1 MNSLKKELLQMTHAA
16 PSNITLS
23 AIAGIYILAQVI
35 IVPALPDLGI
45 IFSSDYRTIQL
56 SVSAFSIGAAIVN
69 LIAGP
74 LSDRFG
80 RRPVAIGFFIIF
92 ILSSL
97 GSYFSENIYVF
108 LFLRFLQASSAA
120 GMVLARVIV
129 GDIYKGNK
137 ATVMFGYI
145 STIMAIGPLI
155 GPLLGG
161 LISDY
166 FGSMQIFNFL
176 TALGLFLFV
185 LIIFDLKETNF
196 NKSESMINQIKSY
209 PLLLSSMNFWP
220 PTLVSAFSFS
230 IFGIFFVGAP
240 FVAAKVYGLSPSQ
253 IGMLLA
259 LMPLGFV
266 PGNIIVGK
274 LVNQFSTRLLLI
286 LGSILLM
293 IGPSLSFLTSNLYGH
308 QLAFFMP
315 MIIMAFGTGI
325 IWPVANTAII
335 QAVPSLAGSA
345 SGISSALMVTTSAI
359 SSGVLGWNIENS
371 DPILALVSMLF
382 LVGAATILSSLFIKN

>member
-1 MNSLKKELLQMTHAA
+1 MSKAA
-16 PSNITLS
+16 PTNITLS

-80 RRPVAIGFFIIF
+80 RRPIAIGFFIIF

-97 GSYFSENIYVF
+97 GSYFSENIYFF
-108 LFLRFLQASSAA
+108 LLFRFFQASSAA

-129 GDIYKGNK
+129 GDIYSGSK

-176 TALGLFLFV
+176 TILGLLLFG
-185 LIIFDLKETNF
+185 LILYDLDETNL
-196 NKSESMINQIKSY
+196 NRSPNMLSQIKSY
-209 PLLLSSMNFWP
+209 PLLLLSMNFWP

-240 FVAAKVYGLSPSQ
+240 FVAVNVYGLSPSQ
-253 IGMLLA
+253 IGLLLA
-259 LMPLGFV
+259 FIPLGFV

-274 LVNQFSTRLLLI
+274 IVDRFSTKLLLI
-286 LGSILLM
+286 LGSMLL
-293 IGPSLSFLTSNLYGH
+293 ISGPLIALLTSNLYTH
-308 QLAFFMP
+308 PLAFFLP
-315 MIIMAFGTGI
+315 MLIMGFGTGI

-345 SGISSALMVTTSAI
+345 SGISSALMVITSAL
-359 SSGVLGWNIENS
+359 SSGFLGWNIENI
-371 DPILALVSMLF
+371 DPIMG
-382 LVGAATILSSLFIKN
+382 LVGTLIMAGIATILSALFIKSDRQHN

>member
-1 MNSLKKELLQMTHAA
+1 MSKAA
-16 PSNITLS
+16 PTNITLS

-45 IFSSDYRTIQL
+45 IFLSDYRTIQL

-80 RRPVAIGFFIIF
+80 RRPIAIGFFIIF

-97 GSYFSENIYVF
+97 GSYFSENIYIF
-108 LFLRFLQASSAA
+108 LLFRFFQASSAA

-129 GDIYKGNK
+129 GDIYSGSK

-166 FGSMQIFNFL
+166 LGSMQIFNFL
-176 TALGLFLFV
+176 TILGLLLFG
-185 LIIFDLKETNF
+185 LILYDLDETNL
-196 NKSESMINQIKSY
+196 NRSPNMLSQIKSY
-209 PLLLSSMNFWP
+209 PLLLLSMNFWP

-240 FVAAKVYGLSPSQ
+240 FVAVNVYGLSPSQ
-253 IGMLLA
+253 IGLLLA
-259 LMPLGFV
+259 FIPLGFV

-274 LVNQFSTRLLLI
+274 IVDRFSTKLLLI
-286 LGSILLM
+286 LGSILL
-293 IGPSLSFLTSNLYGH
+293 ISGPLIALLTSNLYTH
-308 QLAFFMP
+308 PLAFFLP
-315 MIIMAFGTGI
+315 MLIMGFGTGI

-345 SGISSALMVTTSAI
+345 SGISSALMVITSAL
-359 SSGVLGWNIENS
+359 SSGFLGWNIENI
-371 DPILALVSMLF
+371 DPIMG
-382 LVGAATILSSLFIKN
+382 LVGTLIMAGIATILSALFIKSD

>member
-1 MNSLKKELLQMTHAA
+1 MSKAA
-16 PSNITLS
+16 PTNITLS

-80 RRPVAIGFFIIF
+80 RRPIAIGFFIIF

-97 GSYFSENIYVF
+97 GSYFSENIYIF
-108 LFLRFLQASSAA
+108 LLFRFFQASSAA

-129 GDIYKGNK
+129 GDIYSGSK

-176 TALGLFLFV
+176 TILGLLLFG
-185 LIIFDLKETNF
+185 LIIYDLDETNL
-196 NKSESMINQIKSY
+196 NRSANMLSQIKSY
-209 PLLLSSMNFWP
+209 PLLLLSMNFWP

-240 FVAAKVYGLSPSQ
+240 FVAVNVYGLSPSQ
-253 IGMLLA
+253 IGLLLA
-259 LMPLGFV
+259 FIPLGFV

-274 LVNQFSTRLLLI
+274 IVDRFSTKLLLI
-286 LGSILLM
+286 LGSVLL
-293 IGPSLSFLTSNLYGH
+293 ISGPLIALLTSNLYTH
-308 QLAFFMP
+308 PLAFFLP
-315 MIIMAFGTGI
+315 MLIMGFGTGI

-345 SGISSALMVTTSAI
+345 SGISSALMVITSAV
-359 SSGVLGWNIENS
+359 SSGFLGWNIENI
-371 DPILALVSMLF
+371 DPIIG
-382 LVGAATILSSLFIKN
+382 LVGTLIVAGIATILSALFIKID

>member
-1 MNSLKKELLQMTHAA
+1 MSKAA
-16 PSNITLS
+16 PTNITLS

-80 RRPVAIGFFIIF
+80 RRPIAIGFFIIF

-97 GSYFSENIYVF
+97 GSFFSENIYIF
-108 LFLRFLQASSAA
+108 LLFRFFQASSAA

-129 GDIYKGNK
+129 GDIYSGSK

-176 TALGLFLFV
+176 TIIGLLLFG
-185 LIIFDLKETNF
+185 LIIYDLDETNL
-196 NKSESMINQIKSY
+196 NRSANMLSQIKSY
-209 PLLLSSMNFWP
+209 PLLLLSMNFWP

-240 FVAAKVYGLSPSQ
+240 FVAVNVYGLSPSQ
-253 IGMLLA
+253 IGLLLA
-259 LMPLGFV
+259 FIPLGFV

-274 LVNQFSTRLLLI
+274 IVDRFSTKLLLI
-286 LGSILLM
+286 LGSVLL
-293 IGPSLSFLTSNLYGH
+293 ISGPLIALLTSNLYTH
-308 QLAFFMP
+308 PLAFFLP
-315 MIIMAFGTGI
+315 MLIMGFGTGV

-345 SGISSALMVTTSAI
+345 SGISSALMVITSAV
-359 SSGVLGWNIENS
+359 SSGFLGWNIENI
-371 DPILALVSMLF
+371 DPIVG
-382 LVGAATILSSLFIKN
+382 LVGTLIMAGIATIFSALFIKSD

>member
-1 MNSLKKELLQMTHAA
+1 MSKAA
-16 PSNITLS
+16 PTNITLS

-80 RRPVAIGFFIIF
+80 RRPIAIGFFIIF

-97 GSYFSENIYVF
+97 GSYFSENIYIF
-108 LFLRFLQASSAA
+108 LLFRFFQASSAA

-129 GDIYKGNK
+129 GDIYSGSK

-176 TALGLFLFV
+176 TILGLLLFG
-185 LIIFDLKETNF
+185 LILYDLDETNL
-196 NKSESMINQIKSY
+196 NRSPNMLSQIKSY
-209 PLLLSSMNFWP
+209 PLLLLSMNFWP

-240 FVAAKVYGLSPSQ
+240 FVAVNVYGLSPSQ
-253 IGMLLA
+253 IGLLLA
-259 LMPLGFV
+259 FIPLGFV
-266 PGNIIVGK
+266 PGNIIAGK
-274 LVNQFSTRLLLI
+274 IVDRFSTKRLLI
-286 LGSILLM
+286 LGSMLL
-293 IGPSLSFLTSNLYGH
+293 ISGPLIALLTSNLYTH
-308 QLAFFMP
+308 PLAFFLP
-315 MIIMAFGTGI
+315 MLIMGFGTGI

-345 SGISSALMVTTSAI
+345 SGISSALMVITSAL
-359 SSGVLGWNIENS
+359 SSGFLGWNIENI
-371 DPILALVSMLF
+371 DPIMG
-382 LVGAATILSSLFIKN
+382 LVGTLIIAGIATILSALFIKSDRQHN

>member
-1 MNSLKKELLQMTHAA
+1 MSKAA
-16 PSNITLS
+16 PTNITLS

-56 SVSAFSIGAAIVN
+56 SVSAFSVGAAIVN

-80 RRPVAIGFFIIF
+80 RRPIAIGFFIIF

-97 GSYFSENIYVF
+97 GSYFSENIYIF
-108 LFLRFLQASSAA
+108 LLFRFFQASSAA

-129 GDIYKGNK
+129 GDIYSGSK

-176 TALGLFLFV
+176 TILGLLLFG
-185 LIIFDLKETNF
+185 LIIYDLDETNL
-196 NKSESMINQIKSY
+196 NRSANMLSQIKSY
-209 PLLLSSMNFWP
+209 PLLLLSMNFWP

-240 FVAAKVYGLSPSQ
+240 FVAVNVYGLSPSQ
-253 IGMLLA
+253 IGLLLA
-259 LMPLGFV
+259 FIPLGFV

-274 LVNQFSTRLLLI
+274 IVDRFSTKLLLI
-286 LGSILLM
+286 LGSVLL
-293 IGPSLSFLTSNLYGH
+293 ISGPLIALLTSNLYTH
-308 QLAFFMP
+308 PLAFFLP
-315 MIIMAFGTGI
+315 MLIMGFGTGI

-345 SGISSALMVTTSAI
+345 SGISSALMVITSAV
-359 SSGVLGWNIENS
+359 SSGFLGWNIENI
-371 DPILALVSMLF
+371 DPIIG
-382 LVGAATILSSLFIKN
+382 LVGTLIMAGIATILSALFIKSD

>member
-1 MNSLKKELLQMTHAA
+1 MSKAA
-16 PSNITLS
+16 PTNITLS

-80 RRPVAIGFFIIF
+80 RRPIAIGFFIIF

-97 GSYFSENIYVF
+97 GSYFSENIYIF
-108 LFLRFLQASSAA
+108 LLFRFFQASSAA

-129 GDIYKGNK
+129 GDIYSGSK

-176 TALGLFLFV
+176 TIIGLLLFG
-185 LIIFDLKETNF
+185 LIIYDLDETNL
-196 NKSESMINQIKSY
+196 NRSANMLSQIKSY
-209 PLLLSSMNFWP
+209 PLLLLSMNFWP

-240 FVAAKVYGLSPSQ
+240 FVAVNVYGLSPSQ
-253 IGMLLA
+253 IGLLLA
-259 LMPLGFV
+259 FIPLGFV

-274 LVNQFSTRLLLI
+274 IVDRFSTKLLLI
-286 LGSILLM
+286 LGSVLL
-293 IGPSLSFLTSNLYGH
+293 ISGPLIALLTSNLYTH
-308 QLAFFMP
+308 PLAFFLP
-315 MIIMAFGTGI
+315 MLIMGFGTGI

-345 SGISSALMVTTSAI
+345 SGISSALMVITSAV
-359 SSGVLGWNIENS
+359 SSGFLGWNIENI
-371 DPILALVSMLF
+371 DPIVG
-382 LVGAATILSSLFIKN
+382 LVGTLIMAGIATILSALFIKTD

>member
-1 MNSLKKELLQMTHAA
+1 MSKAA
-16 PSNITLS
+16 PTNITLS

-45 IFSSDYRTIQL
+45 IFLSDYRTIQL

-80 RRPVAIGFFIIF
+80 RRPIAIGFFIIF

-97 GSYFSENIYVF
+97 GSYFSENIYIF
-108 LFLRFLQASSAA
+108 LLFRFFQASSAA

-129 GDIYKGNK
+129 GDIYSGSK

-166 FGSMQIFNFL
+166 LGSMQIFNFL
-176 TALGLFLFV
+176 TILGLLLFG
-185 LIIFDLKETNF
+185 LILYDLDETNV
-196 NKSESMINQIKSY
+196 NRSPNMLSQIKSY
-209 PLLLSSMNFWP
+209 PLLLLSMSFWP

-240 FVAAKVYGLSPSQ
+240 FVAVNVYGLSPSQ
-253 IGMLLA
+253 IGLLLA
-259 LMPLGFV
+259 FIPLGFV

-274 LVNQFSTRLLLI
+274 IVDRFSTKLLLI
-286 LGSILLM
+286 LGSMLL
-293 IGPSLSFLTSNLYGH
+293 ISGPLIALLTSNLYTH
-308 QLAFFMP
+308 PLAFFLP
-315 MIIMAFGTGI
+315 MLIMGFGTGI

-345 SGISSALMVTTSAI
+345 SGISSAIMVITSAL
-359 SSGVLGWNIENS
+359 SSSFLGWNIENI
-371 DPILALVSMLF
+371 DPIMG
-382 LVGAATILSSLFIKN
+382 LVGTLIMAGIATILSALFIKSERQHN

>member
-1 MNSLKKELLQMTHAA
+1 MSKAA
-16 PSNITLS
+16 PTNITLS

-80 RRPVAIGFFIIF
+80 RRPIAIGFFIIF

-97 GSYFSENIYVF
+97 GSYFSENIYIF
-108 LFLRFLQASSAA
+108 LLFRFFQASSAA

-129 GDIYKGNK
+129 GDIYSGSK

-166 FGSMQIFNFL
+166 LGSMQIFNFL
-176 TALGLFLFV
+176 TILGLLLFG
-185 LIIFDLKETNF
+185 LIIYDLNETNL
-196 NKSESMINQIKSY
+196 NRSPNMLSQIKSY
-209 PLLLSSMNFWP
+209 PLLLLSMNFWP

-240 FVAAKVYGLSPSQ
+240 FVAVNVYGLSPSQ
-253 IGMLLA
+253 IGLLLA
-259 LMPLGFV
+259 FIPLGFV
-266 PGNIIVGK
+266 PGNIFVGK
-274 LVNQFSTRLLLI
+274 IVDRFSSKLLLI
-286 LGSILLM
+286 LGSMLL
-293 IGPSLSFLTSNLYGH
+293 ISGPLIALLTSNLYAH
-308 QLAFFMP
+308 PLAFFLP
-315 MIIMAFGTGI
+315 MLIMGFGTGI

-345 SGISSALMVTTSAI
+345 SGISSALMVITSAL
-359 SSGVLGWNIENS
+359 SSGFLGWNIENI
-371 DPILALVSMLF
+371 DPIMG
-382 LVGAATILSSLFIKN
+382 LVGMLIMAGFATIISSLFIKSDQQNY

>member
-1 MNSLKKELLQMTHAA
+1 MSRSA
-16 PSNITLS
+16 PTNITLS

-80 RRPVAIGFFIIF
+80 RRPIAISFFIIF

-97 GSYFSENIYVF
+97 GSFFSENIYVF
-108 LFLRFLQASSAA
+108 LFFRFLQATSAA

-129 GDIYKGNK
+129 GDIYKGDK
-137 ATVMFGYI
+137 ATIMFGYI
-145 STIMAIGPLI
+145 STIMAIGPLV

-176 TALGLFLFV
+176 TVLGFFLFV
-185 LIIFDLKETNF
+185 LIIVDLKETNF
-196 NKSESMINQIKSY
+196 HRSKSMLSQIRSY
-209 PLLLSSMNFWP
+209 PLLLSSMKFWP

-240 FVAAKVYGLSPSQ
+240 FVAAKVYDLSPSQ
-253 IGMLLA
+253 IGLLMA
-259 LMPLGFV
+259 LVPLGFV

-274 LVNQFSTRLLLI
+274 LVSRFSTKLLLI
-286 LGSILLM
+286 FGSVLLI
-293 IGPSLSFLTSNLYGH
+293 IGPLLSLLTTSLYTHQLSFFL
-308 QLAFFMP
+308 P
-315 MIIMAFGTGI
+315 MIVMAFGTGV
-325 IWPVANTAII
+325 IWPVANTSII
-335 QAVPSLAGSA
+335 QSVPSLAGSA

-359 SSGVLGWNIENS
+359 SSGVLGWNIESS
-371 DPILALVSMLF
+371 DPILALVSMLI
-382 LVGAATILSSLFIKN
+382 LVGATTLASSFFIKN

>member
-1 MNSLKKELLQMTHAA
+1 MSKAA
-16 PSNITLS
+16 PTNITLS

-80 RRPVAIGFFIIF
+80 RRPIAIGFFIIF

-97 GSYFSENIYVF
+97 GSYFSENIYIF
-108 LFLRFLQASSAA
+108 LLFRFFQASSAA

-129 GDIYKGNK
+129 GDIYSGSK

-176 TALGLFLFV
+176 TIIGLLLFG
-185 LIIFDLKETNF
+185 LIIYDLDETNL
-196 NKSESMINQIKSY
+196 NRSANMLSQIKSY
-209 PLLLSSMNFWP
+209 PLLLLSMNFWP

-240 FVAAKVYGLSPSQ
+240 FVAVNVYGLSPSQ
-253 IGMLLA
+253 IGLLLA
-259 LMPLGFV
+259 FIPLGFV

-274 LVNQFSTRLLLI
+274 IVDRFSTKLLLI
-286 LGSILLM
+286 LGSVLL
-293 IGPSLSFLTSNLYGH
+293 ISGPLIALLTSNLYTH
-308 QLAFFMP
+308 PLAFFLP
-315 MIIMAFGTGI
+315 MLIMGFGTGV

-345 SGISSALMVTTSAI
+345 SGISSALMVITSAV
-359 SSGVLGWNIENS
+359 SSGFLGWNIENI
-371 DPILALVSMLF
+371 DPIVG
-382 LVGAATILSSLFIKN
+382 LVGTLIMAGIATIFSALFIKSD

>member
-1 MNSLKKELLQMTHAA
+1 MSKAA
-16 PSNITLS
+16 PTNITLS

-80 RRPVAIGFFIIF
+80 RRPIAIGFFIIF
-92 ILSSL
+92 VLSSL
-97 GSYFSENIYVF
+97 GSYFSENIYIF
-108 LFLRFLQASSAA
+108 LLFRFFQASSAA

-129 GDIYKGNK
+129 GDIYSGSK

-176 TALGLFLFV
+176 TILGLLLFG
-185 LIIFDLKETNF
+185 LIIYDLDETNL
-196 NKSESMINQIKSY
+196 NRSANMLSQIKSY
-209 PLLLSSMNFWP
+209 PLLLLSMNFWP

-240 FVAAKVYGLSPSQ
+240 FVAVNVYGLSPSQ
-253 IGMLLA
+253 IGLLLA
-259 LMPLGFV
+259 FIPLGFV

-274 LVNQFSTRLLLI
+274 IVDRFSTKLLLI
-286 LGSILLM
+286 LGSVLL
-293 IGPSLSFLTSNLYGH
+293 ISGPLIALLTSNLYTH
-308 QLAFFMP
+308 PLAFFLP
-315 MIIMAFGTGI
+315 MLIMGFGTGI

-345 SGISSALMVTTSAI
+345 SGISSALMVITSAV
-359 SSGVLGWNIENS
+359 SSGFLGWNIENI
-371 DPILALVSMLF
+371 DPIIG
-382 LVGAATILSSLFIKN
+382 LVGTLIMAGIATILSALFIKSD

>member
-1 MNSLKKELLQMTHAA
+1 MSKAA
-16 PSNITLS
+16 PTNITLS

-80 RRPVAIGFFIIF
+80 RRPIAIGFFIIF

-97 GSYFSENIYVF
+97 GSYFSENIYIF
-108 LFLRFLQASSAA
+108 LLFRFFQASSAA

-129 GDIYKGNK
+129 GDIYSGSK

-176 TALGLFLFV
+176 TILGLMLFG
-185 LIIFDLKETNF
+185 LILYDLDETNL
-196 NKSESMINQIKSY
+196 NRSPNMLSQIKSY
-209 PLLLSSMNFWP
+209 PLLLLSMNFWP

-240 FVAAKVYGLSPSQ
+240 FVAVNVYGLSPSQ
-253 IGMLLA
+253 IGLLLA
-259 LMPLGFV
+259 FIPLGFV

-274 LVNQFSTRLLLI
+274 IVDRFSTKLLLI
-286 LGSILLM
+286 LGSMLL
-293 IGPSLSFLTSNLYGH
+293 ICGPLIALLTSNLYTH
-308 QLAFFMP
+308 PLAFFLP
-315 MIIMAFGTGI
+315 MLIMGFGTGI

-345 SGISSALMVTTSAI
+345 SGISSALMVITSAL
-359 SSGVLGWNIENS
+359 SSGFLGWNIENIE
-371 DPILALVSMLF
+371 PIVG
-382 LVGAATILSSLFIKN
+382 LVGTLIMAGIATILSALFIKKGQQHN

>member
-1 MNSLKKELLQMTHAA
+1 MKHAT
-16 PSNITLS
+16 PTNITLS
-23 AIAGIYILAQVI
+23 AIAGVYILAQVI

-80 RRPVAIGFFIIF
+80 RRPIAIGFFIIF

-97 GSYFSENIYVF
+97 GSYFSENIYIF
-108 LFLRFLQASSAA
+108 LLFRFFQASSAA

-129 GDIYKGNK
+129 GDIYSGSK

-176 TALGLFLFV
+176 TILGLLLFG
-185 LIIFDLKETNF
+185 LIIYDLDETNL
-196 NKSESMINQIKSY
+196 NRSANMLSQIKSY
-209 PLLLSSMNFWP
+209 PLLLLSMNFWP

-240 FVAAKVYGLSPSQ
+240 FVAVNVYGLSPSQ
-253 IGMLLA
+253 IGLLLA
-259 LMPLGFV
+259 FIPLGFV

-274 LVNQFSTRLLLI
+274 IVDRFSTKLLLI
-286 LGSILLM
+286 LGSVLL
-293 IGPSLSFLTSNLYGH
+293 ISGPLIALLTSNLYTH
-308 QLAFFMP
+308 PLAFFLP
-315 MIIMAFGTGI
+315 MLIMGFGTGV

-345 SGISSALMVTTSAI
+345 SGISSALMVITSAV
-359 SSGVLGWNIENS
+359 SSGFLGWNIENI
-371 DPILALVSMLF
+371 DPIVG
-382 LVGAATILSSLFIKN
+382 LVGTLIMAGIATIFSALFIKSD

>member
-1 MNSLKKELLQMTHAA
+1 MSKAA
-16 PSNITLS
+16 PTNITLS

-80 RRPVAIGFFIIF
+80 RRPIAIGFFIIF

-97 GSYFSENIYVF
+97 GSYFSENIYIF
-108 LFLRFLQASSAA
+108 LLFRFFQASSAA

-129 GDIYKGNK
+129 GDIYSGSK

-176 TALGLFLFV
+176 TILGLLLFG
-185 LIIFDLKETNF
+185 LIIYDLDETNL
-196 NKSESMINQIKSY
+196 NRSANMLSQIKSY
-209 PLLLSSMNFWP
+209 PLLLLSMNFWP

-240 FVAAKVYGLSPSQ
+240 FVAVNVYGLSPSQ
-253 IGMLLA
+253 IGLLLA
-259 LMPLGFV
+259 FIPLGFV

-274 LVNQFSTRLLLI
+274 IVDRFSTKLLLI
-286 LGSILLM
+286 LGSMLL
-293 IGPSLSFLTSNLYGH
+293 ISGPLIALLTSNLYTH
-308 QLAFFMP
+308 PLAFFLP
-315 MIIMAFGTGI
+315 MLIMGFGTGI

-345 SGISSALMVTTSAI
+345 SGISSALMVITSAL
-359 SSGVLGWNIENS
+359 SSGFLGWNIENI
-371 DPILALVSMLF
+371 DPIMG
-382 LVGAATILSSLFIKN
+382 LVGTLIMAGVATILSALFIKSERQHN

>member
-1 MNSLKKELLQMTHAA
+1 MNKVGPT
-16 PSNITLS
+16 NITLS

-69 LIAGP
+69 IIAGP

-80 RRPVAIGFFIIF
+80 RRPIAIGFFIIF
-92 ILSSL
+92 VLSSL

-108 LFLRFLQASSAA
+108 LFFRFLQASSAA

-129 GDIYKGNK
+129 GDIYSGSK

-166 FGSMQIFNFL
+166 LGSMQIFNFL
-176 TALGLFLFV
+176 TILGLLLFG
-185 LIIFDLKETNF
+185 LIIYDLNETNL
-196 NKSESMINQIKSY
+196 NKSTDMLSQIRSY
-209 PLLLSSMNFWP
+209 PLLLLSMNFWP

-230 IFGIFFVGAP
+230 IFGLFFVGAP
-240 FVAAKVYGLSPSQ
+240 FVAVNVYGLSPSQ
-253 IGMLLA
+253 IGLL
-259 LMPLGFV
+259 LGFIPLGFV

-274 LVNQFSTRLLLI
+274 IVDRFSTKFLLI
-286 LGSILLM
+286 FGSILL
-293 IGPSLSFLTSNLYGH
+293 ISGPLIAILTTNLYAH
-308 QLAFFMP
+308 PLAFFLP
-315 MIIMAFGTGI
+315 MLIMGFGTGI

-345 SGISSALMVTTSAI
+345 SGISSALMVITSAL
-359 SSGVLGWNIENS
+359 SSGFLGWNIENI
-371 DPILALVSMLF
+371 DPIMG
-382 LVGAATILSSLFIKN
+382 LVGMLILAGVATIISSLFIKSDQLNN

>member
-1 MNSLKKELLQMTHAA
+1 MSKAA
-16 PSNITLS
+16 PTNITLS

-80 RRPVAIGFFIIF
+80 RRPIAIGFFIIF

-97 GSYFSENIYVF
+97 GSYFSENIYIF
-108 LFLRFLQASSAA
+108 LLFRFFQASSAA

-129 GDIYKGNK
+129 GDIYSGSK

-166 FGSMQIFNFL
+166 LGSMQIFNFL
-176 TALGLFLFV
+176 TILGLLLFG
-185 LIIFDLKETNF
+185 LILYDLDETNL
-196 NKSESMINQIKSY
+196 NRSPNMLSQIKSY
-209 PLLLSSMNFWP
+209 PLLLLSMNFWP

-240 FVAAKVYGLSPSQ
+240 FVAVNVYGLSPSQ
-253 IGMLLA
+253 IGLLLA
-259 LMPLGFV
+259 FIPLGFV

-274 LVNQFSTRLLLI
+274 IVDRFSTKLLLI
-286 LGSILLM
+286 LGSMLL
-293 IGPSLSFLTSNLYGH
+293 ISGPLIALLTSNLYTH
-308 QLAFFMP
+308 PLAFFLP
-315 MIIMAFGTGI
+315 MLIMGFGTGI

-345 SGISSALMVTTSAI
+345 SGISSALMVITSAL
-359 SSGVLGWNIENS
+359 SSGFLGWNIENI
-371 DPILALVSMLF
+371 DPIMG
-382 LVGAATILSSLFIKN
+382 LVGTLIMAGIATILSALFIKSERQHN

>member
-1 MNSLKKELLQMTHAA
+1 MSKAA
-16 PSNITLS
+16 PTNITLS

-45 IFSSDYRTIQL
+45 IFLSDYRTIQL

-80 RRPVAIGFFIIF
+80 RRPIAIGFFIIF

-97 GSYFSENIYVF
+97 GSYFSENIYIF
-108 LFLRFLQASSAA
+108 LLFRFFQASSAA

-129 GDIYKGNK
+129 GDIYSGSK

-166 FGSMQIFNFL
+166 LGSMQIFNFL
-176 TALGLFLFV
+176 TILGLLLFG
-185 LIIFDLKETNF
+185 LILYDLDETNL
-196 NKSESMINQIKSY
+196 NRSPNMLSQIKSY
-209 PLLLSSMNFWP
+209 PLLLLSMNFWP

-240 FVAAKVYGLSPSQ
+240 FVAVNVYGLSPSQ
-253 IGMLLA
+253 IGLLLA
-259 LMPLGFV
+259 FIPLGFV

-274 LVNQFSTRLLLI
+274 IVDRFSTKLLLI
-286 LGSILLM
+286 LGSMLL
-293 IGPSLSFLTSNLYGH
+293 ISGPLIALLTSNLYTH
-308 QLAFFMP
+308 PLAFFLP
-315 MIIMAFGTGI
+315 MLIMGFGTGI

-345 SGISSALMVTTSAI
+345 SGISSALMVITSAI
-359 SSGVLGWNIENS
+359 SSGFLGWNIENIN
-371 DPILALVSMLF
+371 PIMG
-382 LVGAATILSSLFIKN
+382 LVGTLIMAGIATILSALFIKSERQHN

>member
-1 MNSLKKELLQMTHAA
+1 MSKAA
-16 PSNITLS
+16 PTNITLS

-80 RRPVAIGFFIIF
+80 RRPIAIGFFIIF

-97 GSYFSENIYVF
+97 GSYFSENIYIF
-108 LFLRFLQASSAA
+108 LLFRFFQASSAA

-129 GDIYKGNK
+129 GDIYSGSK

-176 TALGLFLFV
+176 TLLGLLLFG
-185 LIIFDLKETNF
+185 LILYDLDETNL
-196 NKSESMINQIKSY
+196 NRSPNMLSQIKSY
-209 PLLLSSMNFWP
+209 PLLLLSINFWP

-240 FVAAKVYGLSPSQ
+240 FVAVNVYGLSPSQ
-253 IGMLLA
+253 IGLLLA
-259 LMPLGFV
+259 FIPLGFV

-274 LVNQFSTRLLLI
+274 IVDRFSTKLLLI
-286 LGSILLM
+286 LGSMLL
-293 IGPSLSFLTSNLYGH
+293 ISGPLIALLTSNLYTH
-308 QLAFFMP
+308 PLAFFLP
-315 MIIMAFGTGI
+315 MLIMGFGTGV

-345 SGISSALMVTTSAI
+345 SGISSALMVITSAV
-359 SSGVLGWNIENS
+359 SSGFLGWNIENI
-371 DPILALVSMLF
+371 DPIIG
-382 LVGAATILSSLFIKN
+382 LVGTLIVAGIATILSALFIKSD

>member
-1 MNSLKKELLQMTHAA
+1 MSKAA
-16 PSNITLS
+16 PTNITLS

-80 RRPVAIGFFIIF
+80 RRPIAIGFFIIF

-97 GSYFSENIYVF
+97 GSYFSENIYIF
-108 LFLRFLQASSAA
+108 LLFRFFQASSAA

-129 GDIYKGNK
+129 GDIYSGSK

-176 TALGLFLFV
+176 TILGLLLFG
-185 LIIFDLKETNF
+185 LIIYDLDETNL
-196 NKSESMINQIKSY
+196 NRSANMLSQIKSY
-209 PLLLSSMNFWP
+209 PLLLLSMNFWP

-240 FVAAKVYGLSPSQ
+240 FVAVNVYGLSPSQ
-253 IGMLLA
+253 IGLLLA
-259 LMPLGFV
+259 FIPLGFV

-274 LVNQFSTRLLLI
+274 IVDRFSTKLLLI
-286 LGSILLM
+286 LGSVLL
-293 IGPSLSFLTSNLYGH
+293 ISGPLIALLTSNLYTH
-308 QLAFFMP
+308 PLAFFLP
-315 MIIMAFGTGI
+315 MLIMGFGTGI

-345 SGISSALMVTTSAI
+345 SGISSALMVITSAL
-359 SSGVLGWNIENS
+359 SSGFLGWNIENI
-371 DPILALVSMLF
+371 DPIIG
-382 LVGAATILSSLFIKN
+382 LVGTLIMAGIATILSALFIKSD

>member
-1 MNSLKKELLQMTHAA
+1 MSKAA
-16 PSNITLS
+16 PTNITLS

-80 RRPVAIGFFIIF
+80 RRPIAIGFFIIF

-97 GSYFSENIYVF
+97 GSYFSENIYIF
-108 LFLRFLQASSAA
+108 LLFRFFQASSAA

-129 GDIYKGNK
+129 GDIYSGSK

-176 TALGLFLFV
+176 TILGLLLFG
-185 LIIFDLKETNF
+185 LIIYDLDETNL
-196 NKSESMINQIKSY
+196 NRSANMLSQIKSY
-209 PLLLSSMNFWP
+209 PLLLLSMNFWP

-240 FVAAKVYGLSPSQ
+240 FVAVNVYGLSPSQ
-253 IGMLLA
+253 IGLLLA
-259 LMPLGFV
+259 FIPLGFV

-274 LVNQFSTRLLLI
+274 IVDRFSTKLLLI
-286 LGSILLM
+286 LGSMLL
-293 IGPSLSFLTSNLYGH
+293 ISGPLIALLTSNLYTH
-308 QLAFFMP
+308 PLAFFLP
-315 MIIMAFGTGI
+315 MLIMGFGTGI

-345 SGISSALMVTTSAI
+345 SGISSALMVITSAL
-359 SSGVLGWNIENS
+359 SSGFLGWNIENI
-371 DPILALVSMLF
+371 DPIIG
-382 LVGAATILSSLFIKN
+382 LVGTLIMAGIATILSALFIKSDRQNN

>member
-1 MNSLKKELLQMTHAA
+1 MSKAA
-16 PSNITLS
+16 PTNITLS

-35 IVPALPDLGI
+35 IVPALPDLGV
-45 IFSSDYRTIQL
+45 IFLSDYRTIQL

-80 RRPVAIGFFIIF
+80 RRPIAIGFFIIF

-97 GSYFSENIYVF
+97 GSYFSENIYIF
-108 LFLRFLQASSAA
+108 LLFRFFQASSAA

-129 GDIYKGNK
+129 GDIYSGSK

-166 FGSMQIFNFL
+166 LGSMQIFNFL
-176 TALGLFLFV
+176 TILGLLLFG
-185 LIIFDLKETNF
+185 LILYDLDETNL
-196 NKSESMINQIKSY
+196 NRSPNMLSQIKSY
-209 PLLLSSMNFWP
+209 PLLLLSMNFWP

-240 FVAAKVYGLSPSQ
+240 FVAVNVYGLSPSQ
-253 IGMLLA
+253 IGLLLA
-259 LMPLGFV
+259 FIPLGFV

-274 LVNQFSTRLLLI
+274 IVDRFSTKLLLI
-286 LGSILLM
+286 LGSMLL
-293 IGPSLSFLTSNLYGH
+293 ISGPLIALLTSNLYTH
-308 QLAFFMP
+308 PLAFFLP
-315 MIIMAFGTGI
+315 MLIMGFGTGI

-345 SGISSALMVTTSAI
+345 SGISSALMVITSAL
-359 SSGVLGWNIENS
+359 SSGFLGWNIENI
-371 DPILALVSMLF
+371 DPIMG
-382 LVGAATILSSLFIKN
+382 LVGTLIMAGIATILSALFIKSERQHN

>member
-1 MNSLKKELLQMTHAA
+1 MSKAA
-16 PSNITLS
+16 PTNITLS

-45 IFSSDYRTIQL
+45 IFLSDYRTIQL

-80 RRPVAIGFFIIF
+80 RRPIAIGFFIIF

-97 GSYFSENIYVF
+97 GSYFSENIYIF
-108 LFLRFLQASSAA
+108 LLFRFFQASSAA

-129 GDIYKGNK
+129 GDIYSGSK

-166 FGSMQIFNFL
+166 LGSMQIFNFL
-176 TALGLFLFV
+176 TILGLLLFG
-185 LIIFDLKETNF
+185 LILYDLDETNL
-196 NKSESMINQIKSY
+196 NRSPNMLSQIKSY
-209 PLLLSSMNFWP
+209 PLLLLSMNFWP

-240 FVAAKVYGLSPSQ
+240 FVAVNVYGLSPSQ
-253 IGMLLA
+253 IGLLLA
-259 LMPLGFV
+259 FIPLGFV

-274 LVNQFSTRLLLI
+274 IVDRFSTKLLLI
-286 LGSILLM
+286 LGSMLL
-293 IGPSLSFLTSNLYGH
+293 ISGPLIALLTSNLYTH
-308 QLAFFMP
+308 PLAFFLP
-315 MIIMAFGTGI
+315 MLIMGFGTGI

-345 SGISSALMVTTSAI
+345 SGISSALMVITSAL
-359 SSGVLGWNIENS
+359 SSGFLGWNIENI
-371 DPILALVSMLF
+371 DPIMG
-382 LVGAATILSSLFIKN
+382 LVGTLIMAGIATILSALFIKSERQHN

>member
-1 MNSLKKELLQMTHAA
+1 MSKAA
-16 PSNITLS
+16 PTNITLS

-80 RRPVAIGFFIIF
+80 RRPIAIGFFIIF

-97 GSYFSENIYVF
+97 GSYFSENIYIF
-108 LFLRFLQASSAA
+108 LLFRFFQASSAA

-129 GDIYKGNK
+129 GDIYSGSK

-176 TALGLFLFV
+176 TILGLLLFG
-185 LIIFDLKETNF
+185 LILYDLDETNL
-196 NKSESMINQIKSY
+196 NRSPNMLSQIKSY
-209 PLLLSSMNFWP
+209 PLLLLSMNFWP

-240 FVAAKVYGLSPSQ
+240 FVAVNVYGLSPSQ
-253 IGMLLA
+253 IGLLLA
-259 LMPLGFV
+259 FIPLGFV

-274 LVNQFSTRLLLI
+274 IVDRFSTKLLLI
-286 LGSILLM
+286 LGSVLL
-293 IGPSLSFLTSNLYGH
+293 ISGPLIALLTSNLYTH
-308 QLAFFMP
+308 PLAFFLP
-315 MIIMAFGTGI
+315 MLIMGFGTGV

-345 SGISSALMVTTSAI
+345 SGISSALMVITSAV
-359 SSGVLGWNIENS
+359 SSGFLGWNIENI
-371 DPILALVSMLF
+371 DPITG
-382 LVGAATILSSLFIKN
+382 LVGTLIMAGIATILSALFIKSD

>member
-1 MNSLKKELLQMTHAA
+1 MIKAV

-56 SVSAFSIGAAIVN
+56 SVSAFSIGAAMVN

-80 RRPVAIGFFIIF
+80 RRPIAIGFLIIF

-97 GSYFSENIYVF
+97 GAYFSEDIYIF
-108 LFLRFLQASSAA
+108 LFFRFLQASSAA

-129 GDIYKGNK
+129 GDIYSGSK

-176 TALGLFLFV
+176 TTLGLLLFG
-185 LIIFDLKETNF
+185 LIIYDLDETNL
-196 NKSESMINQIKSY
+196 NRSPNMLSQIKSY
-209 PLLLSSMNFWP
+209 PLLLLSMNFWP

-240 FVAAKVYGLSPSQ
+240 FVAVNVYGLSPSQ
-253 IGMLLA
+253 IGLLLA
-259 LMPLGFV
+259 FIPLGFV

-274 LVNQFSTRLLLI
+274 IVDRFSTKILLI
-286 LGSILLM
+286 LGSMLL
-293 IGPSLSFLTSNLYGH
+293 ISGPLIAFLTSNLYTH
-308 QLAFFMP
+308 PLAFFLP
-315 MIIMAFGTGI
+315 MLIMGFGTGI

-335 QAVPSLAGSA
+335 QSVPSLAGSA
-345 SGISSALMVTTSAI
+345 SGISSALMVITSAL
-359 SSGVLGWNIENS
+359 SSGFLGWNIENI
-371 DPILALVSMLF
+371 DPIMG
-382 LVGAATILSSLFIKN
+382 LVGTLIIAGIATILSALFIKSDRQHN

>member
-1 MNSLKKELLQMTHAA
+1 MSKAA
-16 PSNITLS
+16 PTNITLS

-80 RRPVAIGFFIIF
+80 RRPIAIGFFIIF

-97 GSYFSENIYVF
+97 GSYFSENIYIF
-108 LFLRFLQASSAA
+108 LLFRFFQASSAA

-129 GDIYKGNK
+129 GDIYSGSK

-176 TALGLFLFV
+176 TILGLLLFG
-185 LIIFDLKETNF
+185 LILYDLDETNL
-196 NKSESMINQIKSY
+196 NRSPNMLSQIKSY
-209 PLLLSSMNFWP
+209 PLLLLSMNFWP

-240 FVAAKVYGLSPSQ
+240 FVAVNVYGLSPSQ
-253 IGMLLA
+253 IGLLLA
-259 LMPLGFV
+259 FIPLGFV

-274 LVNQFSTRLLLI
+274 IVDRFSTKLLLI
-286 LGSILLM
+286 LGSMLL
-293 IGPSLSFLTSNLYGH
+293 ISGPLIALLTSNLYTH
-308 QLAFFMP
+308 PLAFFLP
-315 MIIMAFGTGI
+315 MLIMGFGTGI

-345 SGISSALMVTTSAI
+345 SGISSALMVITSAL
-359 SSGVLGWNIENS
+359 SSGFLGWNIENI
-371 DPILALVSMLF
+371 DPIMG
-382 LVGAATILSSLFIKN
+382 LVGTLIMAGIATILSALFIKSD

>member
-1 MNSLKKELLQMTHAA
+1 MSKAA
-16 PSNITLS
+16 PTNITLS

-80 RRPVAIGFFIIF
+80 RRPIAIGFFIIF

-97 GSYFSENIYVF
+97 GSYFSENIYIF
-108 LFLRFLQASSAA
+108 LLFRFFQASSAA

-129 GDIYKGNK
+129 GDIYSGSK

-176 TALGLFLFV
+176 TILGLLLFG
-185 LIIFDLKETNF
+185 LIIYDLDETNL
-196 NKSESMINQIKSY
+196 NRSANMLSQIKSY
-209 PLLLSSMNFWP
+209 PLLLLSMNFWP

-240 FVAAKVYGLSPSQ
+240 FVAVNVYGLSPSQ
-253 IGMLLA
+253 IGLLLA
-259 LMPLGFV
+259 FIPLGFV

-274 LVNQFSTRLLLI
+274 IVDRFSTKLLLI
-286 LGSILLM
+286 LGSVLL
-293 IGPSLSFLTSNLYGH
+293 ISGPLIALLTSNLYTH
-308 QLAFFMP
+308 PLAFFLP
-315 MIIMAFGTGI
+315 MLIMGFGTGI

-345 SGISSALMVTTSAI
+345 SGISSALMVITSAV
-359 SSGVLGWNIENS
+359 SSGFLGWNIENI
-371 DPILALVSMLF
+371 DPIIG
-382 LVGAATILSSLFIKN
+382 LVGTLIMAGIATILSALFIKSD

>member
-1 MNSLKKELLQMTHAA
+1 MSKAA
-16 PSNITLS
+16 PTNITLS

-80 RRPVAIGFFIIF
+80 RRPIAIGFFIIF

-97 GSYFSENIYVF
+97 GSYFSENIYIF
-108 LFLRFLQASSAA
+108 LLFRFFQASSAA

-129 GDIYKGNK
+129 GDIYTGSK

-176 TALGLFLFV
+176 TILGLLLFG
-185 LIIFDLKETNF
+185 LIIYDLDETNL
-196 NKSESMINQIKSY
+196 NRSPNMLSQIKSY
-209 PLLLSSMNFWP
+209 PLLLLSMNFWP

-240 FVAAKVYGLSPSQ
+240 FVAVNVYGLSPSQ
-253 IGMLLA
+253 IGLLLA
-259 LMPLGFV
+259 FIPLGFV

-274 LVNQFSTRLLLI
+274 IVDRFSTKLLLI
-286 LGSILLM
+286 LGSVLL
-293 IGPSLSFLTSNLYGH
+293 ISGPLIALLTSNLYTH
-308 QLAFFMP
+308 PLAFFLP
-315 MIIMAFGTGI
+315 MLIMGFGTGI

-345 SGISSALMVTTSAI
+345 SGISSALMVITSAL
-359 SSGVLGWNIENS
+359 SSGFLGWNIENI
-371 DPILALVSMLF
+371 DPIIG
-382 LVGAATILSSLFIKN
+382 LVGTLIMAGIATILSALFIKSTPTR

>member
-1 MNSLKKELLQMTHAA
+1 MSKAA
-16 PSNITLS
+16 PTNITLS

-80 RRPVAIGFFIIF
+80 RRPIAIGFFIIF

-97 GSYFSENIYVF
+97 GSYFSENIYIF
-108 LFLRFLQASSAA
+108 LLFRFFQASSAA

-129 GDIYKGNK
+129 GDIYSGSK
-137 ATVMFGYI
+137 ATIMFGYI

-176 TALGLFLFV
+176 TILGLLLFG
-185 LIIFDLKETNF
+185 LIIYDLDETNL
-196 NKSESMINQIKSY
+196 NRSANMLSQIKSY
-209 PLLLSSMNFWP
+209 PLLLLSMNFWP

-240 FVAAKVYGLSPSQ
+240 FVAVNVYGLSPSQ
-253 IGMLLA
+253 IGLLLA
-259 LMPLGFV
+259 FIPLGFV

-274 LVNQFSTRLLLI
+274 IVDRFSTKLLLI
-286 LGSILLM
+286 LGSVLL
-293 IGPSLSFLTSNLYGH
+293 ISGPLIALLTSNLYTH
-308 QLAFFMP
+308 PLAFFLP
-315 MIIMAFGTGI
+315 MLIMGFGTGI

-345 SGISSALMVTTSAI
+345 SGISSALMVITSAL
-359 SSGVLGWNIENS
+359 SSGFLGWNIENI
-371 DPILALVSMLF
+371 DPIMG
-382 LVGAATILSSLFIKN
+382 LVGTLIMAGITTILSALFIKSDR

>member
-1 MNSLKKELLQMTHAA
+1 MSKAA
-16 PSNITLS
+16 PTNITLS

-45 IFSSDYRTIQL
+45 IFLSDYRTIQL

-80 RRPVAIGFFIIF
+80 RRPIAIGFFIIF

-97 GSYFSENIYVF
+97 GSYFSENIYIF
-108 LFLRFLQASSAA
+108 LLFRFFQASSAA

-129 GDIYKGNK
+129 GDIYSGSK

-166 FGSMQIFNFL
+166 LGSMQIFNFL
-176 TALGLFLFV
+176 TILGLLLFG
-185 LIIFDLKETNF
+185 LILYDLDETNL
-196 NKSESMINQIKSY
+196 NRSPNMLSQIKSY
-209 PLLLSSMNFWP
+209 PLLLLSMNFWP

-240 FVAAKVYGLSPSQ
+240 FVAVNVYGLSPSQ
-253 IGMLLA
+253 IGLLLA
-259 LMPLGFV
+259 FIPLGFV

-274 LVNQFSTRLLLI
+274 IVDRFSTKLLLI
-286 LGSILLM
+286 LGSMLL
-293 IGPSLSFLTSNLYGH
+293 ISGPLIALLTSNLYTH
-308 QLAFFMP
+308 PLAFFLP
-315 MIIMAFGTGI
+315 MLILGFGTGI

-345 SGISSALMVTTSAI
+345 SGISSALMVITSAL
-359 SSGVLGWNIENS
+359 SSGFLGWNIENI
-371 DPILALVSMLF
+371 DPIMG
-382 LVGAATILSSLFIKN
+382 LVGTLIMAGIATILSALFIKSD

>member
-1 MNSLKKELLQMTHAA
+1 MSKAA
-16 PSNITLS
+16 PTNITLS

-80 RRPVAIGFFIIF
+80 RRPIAIGFFIIF

-97 GSYFSENIYVF
+97 GSYFSENIYIF
-108 LFLRFLQASSAA
+108 LLFRFFQASSAA

-129 GDIYKGNK
+129 GDIYSGSK

-176 TALGLFLFV
+176 TILGLLLFG
-185 LIIFDLKETNF
+185 LIIYDLDETNLSRSP
-196 NKSESMINQIKSY
+196 NMLSQIKSY
-209 PLLLSSMNFWP
+209 PLLLLSMNFWP

-240 FVAAKVYGLSPSQ
+240 FVAVNVYGLSPSQ
-253 IGMLLA
+253 IGLLLA
-259 LMPLGFV
+259 FIPLGFV

-274 LVNQFSTRLLLI
+274 IVDRFSTKLLLI
-286 LGSILLM
+286 LGSVLL
-293 IGPSLSFLTSNLYGH
+293 ISGPLIALLTSNLYTH
-308 QLAFFMP
+308 PLAFFLP
-315 MIIMAFGTGI
+315 MLIMGFGTGI

-345 SGISSALMVTTSAI
+345 SGISSALMVITSAL
-359 SSGVLGWNIENS
+359 SSGFLGWNIENI
-371 DPILALVSMLF
+371 DPIIG
-382 LVGAATILSSLFIKN
+382 LVGTLIMAGIATILSALFIKSD

>member
-1 MNSLKKELLQMTHAA
+1 MSKAA
-16 PSNITLS
+16 PTNITLS

-35 IVPALPDLGI
+35 IVPALPDLEV
-45 IFSSDYRTIQL
+45 IFLSDYRTIQL

-80 RRPVAIGFFIIF
+80 RRPIAIGFFIIF

-97 GSYFSENIYVF
+97 GSYFSENIYIF
-108 LFLRFLQASSAA
+108 LLFRFFQASSAA

-129 GDIYKGNK
+129 GDIYSGSK

-166 FGSMQIFNFL
+166 LGSMQIFNFL
-176 TALGLFLFV
+176 TILGLLLFG
-185 LIIFDLKETNF
+185 LILYDLDETNL
-196 NKSESMINQIKSY
+196 NRSPNMLSQIKSY
-209 PLLLSSMNFWP
+209 PLLLLSMNFWP

-240 FVAAKVYGLSPSQ
+240 FVAVKVYGLSPSQ
-253 IGMLLA
+253 IGLLLA
-259 LMPLGFV
+259 FIPLGFV

-274 LVNQFSTRLLLI
+274 IVDRFSTKLLLI
-286 LGSILLM
+286 LGSMLL
-293 IGPSLSFLTSNLYGH
+293 ISGPLIALLTSNLYTH
-308 QLAFFMP
+308 PLAFFLP
-315 MIIMAFGTGI
+315 MLIMGFGTGI

-345 SGISSALMVTTSAI
+345 SGISSALMVITSAL
-359 SSGVLGWNIENS
+359 SSGFLGWNIENI
-371 DPILALVSMLF
+371 DPIMG
-382 LVGAATILSSLFIKN
+382 LVGTLIMAGIATILSALFIKSERQHN

>member
-1 MNSLKKELLQMTHAA
+1 MSKAA
-16 PSNITLS
+16 PTNITLS

-80 RRPVAIGFFIIF
+80 RRPIAIGFFIIF

-97 GSYFSENIYVF
+97 GSYFSENIYIF
-108 LFLRFLQASSAA
+108 LLFRFFQASSAA

-129 GDIYKGNK
+129 GDIYSGSK

-176 TALGLFLFV
+176 TILGLLLFG
-185 LIIFDLKETNF
+185 LIIYDLDETNL
-196 NKSESMINQIKSY
+196 NRSANMLSQIKSY
-209 PLLLSSMNFWP
+209 PLLLLSMNFWP

-240 FVAAKVYGLSPSQ
+240 FVAVNVYGLSPSQ
-253 IGMLLA
+253 IGLLLA
-259 LMPLGFV
+259 FIPLGFV

-274 LVNQFSTRLLLI
+274 IVDRFSTKLLLI
-286 LGSILLM
+286 LGSVLL
-293 IGPSLSFLTSNLYGH
+293 ISGPLIALLTSNLYTH
-308 QLAFFMP
+308 PLAFFLP
-315 MIIMAFGTGI
+315 MLIMGFGTGI

-345 SGISSALMVTTSAI
+345 SGISSALMVITSAL
-359 SSGVLGWNIENS
+359 SSGFLGWNIENI
-371 DPILALVSMLF
+371 DPIMG
-382 LVGAATILSSLFIKN
+382 LVGTLIMAGIATILSALFIKSD

>member
-1 MNSLKKELLQMTHAA
+1 MSKAA
-16 PSNITLS
+16 PTNITLS

-80 RRPVAIGFFIIF
+80 RRPIAIGFFIIF

-97 GSYFSENIYVF
+97 GSYFSENIYIF
-108 LFLRFLQASSAA
+108 LFFRFLQASSAA

-129 GDIYKGNK
+129 GDIYSGSK

-176 TALGLFLFV
+176 TILGLLLFG
-185 LIIFDLKETNF
+185 LIIYDLNETNL
-196 NKSESMINQIKSY
+196 NRSPNMLSQIKSY
-209 PLLLSSMNFWP
+209 PLLLLSMNFWP

-240 FVAAKVYGLSPSQ
+240 FVAVNVYGLSPSQ
-253 IGMLLA
+253 TGLLLA
-259 LMPLGFV
+259 FIPLGFV
-266 PGNIIVGK
+266 PGNIIV
-274 LVNQFSTRLLLI
+274 
-286 LGSILLM
+286 
-293 IGPSLSFLTSNLYGH
+293 
-308 QLAFFMP
+308 
-315 MIIMAFGTGI
+315 
-325 IWPVANTAII
+325 
-335 QAVPSLAGSA
+335 
-345 SGISSALMVTTSAI
+345 
-359 SSGVLGWNIENS
+359 
-371 DPILALVSMLF
+371 
-382 LVGAATILSSLFIKN
+382 